1 MTFYIASLR
10 TMQQVNSYYQSNIM
24 SGKLPG
30 SVEQRLKAAQEL
42 LQRSKEKGEQSPN
55 FTRIVITFRR
65 ETLINSLLHSQTQ
78 VQAELLTEYIL
89 YYPD

>member
-1 MTFYIASLR
+1 
-10 TMQQVNSYYQSNIM
+10 M

-42 LQRSKEKGEQSPN
+42 LQRSKEKGAQSPN

-65 ETLINSLLHSQTQ
+65 ETLINNLLHSHTQ
-78 VQAELLTEYIL
+78 VQAESLTEYFL
-89 YYPD
+89 YHSG